1 MINEFHR
8 ILRAEFEKRL
18 REKRYIVDT
27 IMMEFD
33 MAASST
39 LVQMKDRREK
49 EAREKD
55 VKLD

>member
-8 ILRAEFEKRL
+8 ILRVEFEKRL